1 MAFNE
6 LKVKGSSEKYVVND
20 DFTNKMKRRMRI
32 SLVPFFIGVVM
43 IIIGYNKNLAEYG
56 LQIPILV
63 IGIFVAVIGFGF
75 WARFGRD
82 MRVYTMVKYHEERE
96 AKRAAEAAANPQPVQ
111 PKPAVRKVR
120 TMADRAA
127 AASKL
132 QDYQSGESD
141 EEATFTTK

>member
-6 LKVKGSSEKYVVND
+6 LKVKGTGEKYVVND
-20 DFTNKMKRRMRI
+20 DFTDKMKRRMRI
-32 SLVPFFIGVVM
+32 SLVPFWIGVVM
-43 IIIGYNKNLAEYG
+43 IVVGYNRNLAEIG

-63 IGIFVAVIGFGF
+63 IGIFAAVIGFGF

-82 MRVYTMVKYHEERE
+82 MRVYTMLKYHEERE
-96 AKRAAEAAANPQPVQ
+96 AKRAAQAAAQPKPVQ
-111 PKPAVRKVR
+111 PKPQVRRAK

-132 QDYQSGESD
+132 ADYQDGNDVE
-141 EEATFTTK
+141 